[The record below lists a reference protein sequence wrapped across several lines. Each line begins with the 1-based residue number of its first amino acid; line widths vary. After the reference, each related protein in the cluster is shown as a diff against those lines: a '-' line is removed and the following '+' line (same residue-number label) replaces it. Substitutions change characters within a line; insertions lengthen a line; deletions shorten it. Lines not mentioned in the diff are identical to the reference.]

1 MSGLLSFG
9 DDTKR
14 FFQPSNRRRTL
25 LPYSYCAPYGHS
37 PDKAFF
43 EEAERD
49 EVDTS
54 LEDLYGQ
61 QPMWFVPRQDW
72 PPKPRKTIPYEQ
84 MNDRMIRSLYKDV
97 SPPNG
102 MTKDDW
108 QIHVVQVHNFLVDS
122 SQENWA
128 VSDSLFAMLR
138 IITRDLDRIVSI
150 GHHQMTLPLPKR
162 RRPGAEEALAHGFSG
177 LLPDASAFREV
188 TRGKR
193 LFATLA
199 FISHHWVSII
209 WDRRY
214 GQLYY
219 FDSWENERAE
229 RIKVMTR
236 AWKRL
241 LQLNDYPDAFD
252 LCVAPY
258 TNQPGSGE
266 CGYLALF
273 GLLTTLRGLAGCQVD
288 ERMSGGQHGT
298 GLAFIPPDA
307 QPPRR
312 LPFDLRIRDWCL
324 YSPEVTTVE
333 GYMRIVYS
341 TLEAIAGNELG
352 VVQLDN
358 IPPRMRNPHRWSLAP
373 VWGKLVTRGGWEV
386 LTSSISLH
394 NGSGTGLGGW
404 SPLDYDL
411 QATGPYPTGLR
422 TFPSSGSSI
431 DHEEAVTQPPPLPV
445 YSGNT
450 SPSRG
455 QWQPPT
461 PSEIFPIDYA
471 DMGNISD
478 FSPDTSTCVTPQA
491 RPQKQNFAPG
501 QRQGDSP
508 ASRTTASRTTASQ
521 TRGIAGESSLRE
533 LSEAPLEVGG
543 LYRELPDGGRCEY
556 ERMSRIEGVVIVGN
570 VYNRSSDLAGL
581 ERLGPAGGR
590 MTLDVAK
597 SWQVMKPESVR
608 YIRYSNSYCTLMPP
622 GLMDER
628 VWGVA
633 RQEVEEARRPPAT
646 TSSTR
651 AQRAAARNARLR
663 EQPNRR

>member
-1 MSGLLSFG
+1 MSGLASFG
-9 DDTKR
+9 DDDTKR
-14 FFQPSNRRRTL
+14 FFQPSDRRRTL
-25 LPYSYCAPYGHS
+25 LPYSYCAPYGNS

-43 EEAERD
+43 KEDERD

-61 QPMWFVPRQDW
+61 QPMWFVPRRDW
-72 PPKPRKTIPYEQ
+72 PLKPRKTILYEQ
-84 MNDRMIRSLYKDV
+84 MSDQTIRSLYIDV
-97 SPPNG
+97 CVLEG
-102 MTKDDW
+102 MTQDDW
-108 QIHVVQVHNFLVDS
+108 RIHVVQVHNFLVDS

-138 IITRDLDRIVSI
+138 IITRDL
-150 GHHQMTLPLPKR
+150 
-162 RRPGAEEALAHGFSG
+162 GAEEPLAHGFSG

-219 FDSWENERAE
+219 FDSWEVERAE

-252 LCVAPY
+252 LCVVPY

-273 GLLTTLRGLAGCQVD
+273 GLLTTLRGLVGCQAN
-288 ERMSGGQHGT
+288 ERMGDGQHNT
-298 GLAFIPPDA
+298 GLAFIPPGD

-324 YSPEVTTVE
+324 YSPEVTTV
-333 GYMRIVYS
+333 GAYMLIVYS

-358 IPPRMRNPHRWSLAP
+358 TPPRMRNPHRWSLAP
-373 VWGKLVTRGGWEV
+373 VWGNLVTKGGWEI
-386 LTSSISLH
+386 LTSSILLCNRS
-394 NGSGTGLGGW
+394 STGLGGW

-411 QATGPYPTGLR
+411 QAAGPYPTGLR
-422 TFPSSGSSI
+422 TFPSRGSSSI
-431 DHEEAVTQPPPLPV
+431 DQEETVMQHPPV
-445 YSGNT
+445 SGCSGNT
-450 SPSRG
+450 SPSRR
-455 QWQPPT
+455 QSQPPT
-461 PSEIFPIDYA
+461 PISEIVPSDYA

-491 RPQKQNFAPG
+491 RPRKQNLAPG
-501 QRQGDSP
+501 QRRSDSP
-508 ASRTTASRTTASQ
+508 VSRTTASH
-521 TRGIAGESSLRE
+521 TRGIAGESSLPE
-533 LSEAPLEVGG
+533 LSEAPLEAQE
-543 LYRELPDGGRCEY
+543 LY
-556 ERMSRIEGVVIVGN
+556 RMSRIQGVEIVRNSDLAGLERLGPGGGRN
-570 VYNRSSDLAGL
+570 SDLAGL

-590 MTLDVAK
+590 MTLHVAER
-597 SWQVMKPESVR
+597 WRDMKPERVR
-608 YIRYSNSYCTLMPP
+608 
-622 GLMDER
+622 
-628 VWGVA
+628 
-633 RQEVEEARRPPAT
+633 
-646 TSSTR
+646 
-651 AQRAAARNARLR
+651 
-663 EQPNRR
+663 